1 MKWNQFGSS
10 PSASEHRAIRTW
22 LLYTICSSVMLVGYI
37 GFDIAH
43 NWYTQ
48 HINNVSTVDIS
59 SVQTALPTALQE
71 KGTLK
76 KELEQLSKKQGELAR
91 IRQQQANPYR
101 LLQELQELFEGR
113 ITLISCSCEGAQVT
127 LTLLAPDRPTFDRF
141 MQKCATLPDTQKLEL
156 QSLELLADGVVQVNL
171 SVHL

>member
-10 PSASEHRAIRTW
+10 PSVAEHRALRTW
-22 LLYTICSSVMLVGYI
+22 LVYTICSSVLLVGYI
-37 GFDIAH
+37 GFDIVH

-48 HINNVSTVDIS
+48 QTDNASNTQTSA
-59 SVQTALPTALQE
+59 VQTGLPAALQE
-71 KGTLK
+71 KGALK

-91 IRQQQANPYR
+91 VRQQAANPYR
-101 LLQELQELFEGR
+101 LLQELQTLFEGR
-113 ITLISCSCEGAQVT
+113 ITLLSFSSDGTQVT

-171 SVHL
+171 SGHL